1 MGRLS
6 ARRGRCRLPRNGD
19 DSFKCPMCGARICWA
34 VPGGSK
40 GSTGYAHCSRSI
52 VATHVWKLDEGPPDC
67 CPWNGDAE
75 RDWDGSID
83 IWDDMSWVN
92 DVVQDDGDV

>member
-1 MGRLS
+1 
-6 ARRGRCRLPRNGD
+6 
-19 DSFKCPMCGARICWA
+19 
-34 VPGGSK
+34 
-40 GSTGYAHCSRSI
+40 
-52 VATHVWKLDEGPPDC
+52 VWKLDEGPPDC